1 MIESQLLKILLRRI
15 GVIVVL
21 ISIGYFYGNDVSLFL
36 TDSLNFATNFSL
48 IIKISIMFGSNI
60 RRWKEDT
67 YFGHSFCI
75 KQRKDKYFNLVLV
88 WN

>member
-1 MIESQLLKILLRRI
+1 MKSTFQADPFFLKNLRKMIESQLLKILLRRI

-60 RRWKEDT
+60 RR
-67 YFGHSFCI
+67 
-75 KQRKDKYFNLVLV
+75 
-88 WN
+88 